1 MKKGTQ
7 YNLGRARLPLA
18 PPPLPRRRVDSDA
31 VSSAASVVSTTS
43 NPTFSANPRAI
54 LSRHWKTGSV
64 LAIIYYY
71 IIIVRAPYQDKTHF
85 ISAHG
90 RGGHRE
96 PRHPSRHAP
105 HVWEQPPFYRLVVA
119 ARVRRGCSL
128 VYPIL
133 GGGPLGYG
141 RVRYDVISSF
151 WYLSRARGRG
161 LGWVGNGS
169 RHLPGSP

>member
-1 MKKGTQ
+1 MMLYNDIIDSTQ
-7 YNLGRARLPLA
+7 ELVQKYLPGI
-18 PPPLPRRRVDSDA
+18 D
-31 VSSAASVVSTTS
+31 T
-43 NPTFSANPRAI
+43 
-54 LSRHWKTGSV
+54 SV
-64 LAIIYYY
+64 LEERKLIIDINNDIISTIY
-71 IIIVRAPYQDKTHF
+71 IRAPYQDKRQF

-119 ARVRRGCSL
+119 ALVRHGCSL

-133 GGGPLGYG
+133 GGGPLGY
-141 RVRYDVISSF
+141 RWVHYDVISSF
-151 WYLSRARGRG
+151 WYLSRAHGRG

-169 RHLPGSP
+169 RHLPGSL